1 MPPKSKRQKNA
12 TPKNKKHQTP
22 HRFSRRGVFLS
33 DEGAVRQTQGAVR
46 VSAQDVN
53 AQKAFPAGD
62 GIDTHA
68 AAFKRSDDGALTLD
82 TRQRVTDGGDGRKLR
97 CFALFL

>member
-62 GIDTHA
+62 GIDRNLASIESTN
-68 AAFKRSDDGALTLD
+68 
-82 TRQRVTDGGDGRKLR
+82 VTVVIFPIGN
-97 CFALFL
+97 A